1 MKQVNLTSKFIT
13 KIPLSDTCKSIL
25 LGSIL
30 GDGSLNIHK
39 GSKNARFKMRH
50 SIIQKDYF
58 DWKASSLTEIST
70 PKSVMIQS
78 ADGFS
83 PNRRSAKFFYQS
95 SACPPLTQL
104 YKATHCRNEL
114 RIRRRWLNHMTP
126 LSLAIWWLDDGSII
140 SDGKKGVICTDGF
153 DEKSVKLLAR
163 YLEKVWN
170 VHARARPV
178 AQLRRKTSDEAAA
191 AQQQVAIYYRLW
203 LSTEQLK
210 KFLRIILSHIP
221 VPSMLS
227 KVILLYKNPKLQ
239 QRWISE
245 VKEQLPHFSQQVDV
259 EYVNKRQKWREFRK

>member
-30 GDGSLNIHK
+30 GDGSLKIYK
-39 GSKNARFKMRH
+39 GYKNARFQMRH
-50 SIIQKDYF
+50 SIIQKEYF
-58 DWKASSLTEIST
+58 DWKANSLTEISK
-70 PKSVMIQS
+70 PKSVQS

-83 PNRRSAKFFYQS
+83 PNKKVIYQS

-104 YKATHCRNEL
+104 HSATYRQNKL

-163 YLEKVWN
+163 YLGKVWN

-178 AQLRRKTSDEAAA
+178 SQLRRKTGAERAT
-191 AQQQVAIYYRLW
+191 YYRLW
-203 LSTEQLK
+203 LGATQLK
-210 KFLRIILSHIP
+210 IFLRIILSHIP

>member
-1 MKQVNLTSKFIT
+1 MKQINIMKQVNLTSKFIT
-13 KIPLSDTCKSIL
+13 KIPLSDICKSIL

-30 GDGSLNIHK
+30 GDGSLKIHK
-39 GSKNARFKMRH
+39 GYKNARFKMRH
-50 SIIQKDYF
+50 SIIQKEYF
-58 DWKASSLTEIST
+58 DWKVNSLTEIST
-70 PKSVMIQS
+70 PKSVRIQS

-83 PNRRSAKFFYQS
+83 PNNKVIYQS
-95 SACPPLTQL
+95 SACLPLTQL
-104 YKATHCRNEL
+104 HSATYNQNKL

-153 DEKSVKLLAR
+153 DENSVKLLAR

-178 AQLRRKTSDEAAA
+178 SQLRRKTGAERAT
-191 AQQQVAIYYRLW
+191 YYRLW
-203 LSTEQLK
+203 LGSKQLK
-210 KFLRIILSHIP
+210 VFLRIILSHIP

-227 KVILLYKNPKLQ
+227 KVILLYNNPKLQ

-259 EYVNKRQKWREFRK
+259 EYANKRQKWREFRK